1 MSGSAL
7 FHIAFAAVVVLILLT
22 VWAAMVFEAGEQPP
36 GREQEALGGGHREAI
51 DRKGTPS

>member
-7 FHIAFAAVVVLILLT
+7 FYIAFIAVVVLILLT

-36 GREQEALGGGHREAI
+36 GREQEPLGTGHREAI
-51 DRKGTPS
+51 DRKGSPS